1 MCLSKSTITNIL
13 GGGWCKPST
22 HREKIHS
29 QNPRDLK
36 SSDLS
41 STLSAGR
48 RSETSAADVLEQQ
61 FDLVQTSCLLRSWR
75 LYNGAAQTKGSLDDS
90 LSMSLIANKST
101 QSRQAGTTQQ
111 GWEAK
116 MSAKHKASKKY
127 EQGEKRRAWE
137 CHSHPIA
144 PPVCQH
150 D

>member
-75 LYNGAAQTKGSLDDS
+75 LCNGSAQNKASLPRRLIEHVIDS
-90 LSMSLIANKST
+90 K
-101 QSRQAGTTQQ
+101 QAGTTQQ

-144 PPVCQH
+144 PPVCRH